1 MDLEA
6 RLRLFVRHHN
16 KRMDARKTFVEIYQ
30 VTKDNSFTQSEMLL
44 YDKASEP
51 LNLP

>member
-1 MDLEA
+1 
-6 RLRLFVRHHN
+6 
-16 KRMDARKTFVEIYQ
+16 MDARKTFVEIYQ